1 MGRLERELFPIFL
14 WLFLELLG
22 AMAGFLDKKELVEK
36 VGLNSDHMTSVAP
49 KLPAV
54 ATGGF
59 EPDSAD

>member
-36 VGLNSDHMTSVAP
+36 DHMTSVAP